1 MQTGIYVGCASHSL
15 GPHVLDKILEGLAHP
30 SVMLELLERR
40 LPASW
45 AEQRDFLVAR

>member
-1 MQTGIYVGCASHSL
+1 L

-45 AEQRDFLVAR
+45 TEQRDFLVAR